1 MRLVD
6 EMNLAAAFRRQKER
20 LDCKNDC
27 EFEPNVNIWFFFK
40 MNRALLL
47 TSHGKMKN
55 DG

>member
-27 EFEPNVNIWFFFK
+27 EFEPNVNIWFFQDESCSVVDK
-40 MNRALLL
+40 
-47 TSHGKMKN
+47 SW
-55 DG
+55 